1 MRAPLTL
8 AVMMLLT
15 ALIFPATGAAKAPD
29 EVVEIAEPS
38 EMTAWSYTP
47 VSISVPV
54 GSTVQWKNTGRETH
68 GVTSQDQLFDSKLLD
83 PGKSWSYTFD
93 TPGIYRYFCVP
104 HPWMKGTIIVTSD
117 DSPRQRGS
125 SNSGTSSSGSST
137 NSTGQPSPTSTPTND
152 RSSPGD
158 P

>member
-1 MRAPLTL
+1 
-8 AVMMLLT
+8 
-15 ALIFPATGAAKAPD
+15 D

-47 VSISVPV
+47 VSISVAV
-54 GSTVQWKNTGRETH
+54 GSTVLWKNTGRETH

-93 TPGIYRYFCVP
+93 NPGIFRYFCVP
-104 HPWMKGTIIVTSD
+104 HPWMKGTVIVTSD
-117 DSPRQRGS
+117 DPPRQRGR
-125 SNSGTSSSGSST
+125 SNTSSSSGSS
-137 NSTGQPSPTSTPTND
+137 GDGAQPNPTNTPAGD
-152 RSSPGD
+152 RNSPSD